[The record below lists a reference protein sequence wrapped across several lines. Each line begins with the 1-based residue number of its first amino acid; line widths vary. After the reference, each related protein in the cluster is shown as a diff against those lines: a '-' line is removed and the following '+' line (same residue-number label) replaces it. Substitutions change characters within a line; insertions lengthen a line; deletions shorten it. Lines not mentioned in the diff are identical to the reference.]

1 MVGDPG
7 RADGGGEGRVRAD
20 RQAEG
25 AGHVPQRRLG
35 QGHLPLRR
43 AAEEV
48 PAGAVPAPHEPLT

>member
-7 RADGGGEGRVRAD
+7 RAGVGGEGRVRAD

-25 AGHVPQRRLG
+25 AGHVPQLGVG

-43 AAEEV
+43 AAEAV
-48 PAGAVPAPHEPLT
+48 PAGAVPAAHEPLT